1 MEFPLTEPQE
11 RFVFSEHPHPAII
24 GGLGSGKT
32 KAGSSRLIFKMLAEP
47 GINTAYYMPTYDLL
61 KLRAIPYIEE
71 DLTLLGLN
79 YKTNK
84 SDYIIKIIGYGDLIL
99 RSYDRPER
107 MVSYEVAHSVLDELD
122 TISKEKASLVWRKAS
137 ERNRQKCIGPNTMG
151 NVTTPD
157 QGFSGFTY
165 MKWEKMKQDGYVSIK
180 APTYTNPY
188 LPDGY
193 IQQIRDN
200 YDPILA
206 EMYIEGE
213 YVSLS
218 RNKIYHFFD
227 REKHHSDRA
236 LSDKD
241 TVIYVSIDFNIGGCC
256 ATVWVIDDNK
266 PFAVDEFTSHDTR
279 DFINNLTKYNSLP
292 DNKKRKITVFPDSS
306 GGSDST
312 NATQSDL
319 ELINQA
325 DYITDNPK
333 ANPAVKDRI
342 NAYNGLFS
350 HDKIGINT
358 NTCKQLTEALESQG
372 YDKNGKP
379 EKFKEH
385 PSIDDWTDSSGY
397 FIHRK
402 FPINKP
408 VIYTGIG
415 FSS

>member
-11 RFVFSEHPHPAII
+11 QFVFSDAPHPAII

-32 KAGSSRLIFKMLAEP
+32 KAGSSRLIFKMLEEP
-47 GINTAYYMPTYDLL
+47 GLNTAYYMPTYDLL

-71 DLTLLGLN
+71 DLTLLGID

-84 SDYIIKIIGYGDLIL
+84 SDYIIKLHGYGDLIL

-137 ERNRQKCIGPNTMG
+137 ERNRQKCNGLNTMG

-165 MKWEKMKQDGYVSIK
+165 MKWEKMKQDGYISIK
-180 APTYTNPY
+180 APTYSNPY

-218 RNKIYHFFD
+218 RNKVYHFFD
-227 REKHHSDRA
+227 RKKHHSDRT
-236 LSDKD
+236 LNDKD
-241 TVIYVSIDFNIGGCC
+241 TVINVSIDFNIGGCC

-266 PFAVDEFTSHDTR
+266 PIAVDEFVSHDTR
-279 DFINNLTKYNSLP
+279 DFVQRLSVYGN
-292 DNKKRKITVFPDSS
+292 RKIVVFPDAS
-306 GGSDST
+306 GRSGST

-319 ELINQA
+319 EIITQA
-325 DYITDNPK
+325 GYVTDNPK

-350 HDKIGINT
+350 HDNIGINT
-358 NTCKQLTEALESQG
+358 NTCQQLSEALETQG
-372 YDKNGKP
+372 YNKKGEP
-379 EKFKEH
+379 EKYDEH
-385 PSIDDWTDSSGY
+385 PSIDDWVDSSGY

-402 FPINKP
+402 YPVIKP
-408 VIYTGIG
+408 VIHTGIG
-415 FSS
+415 FAL